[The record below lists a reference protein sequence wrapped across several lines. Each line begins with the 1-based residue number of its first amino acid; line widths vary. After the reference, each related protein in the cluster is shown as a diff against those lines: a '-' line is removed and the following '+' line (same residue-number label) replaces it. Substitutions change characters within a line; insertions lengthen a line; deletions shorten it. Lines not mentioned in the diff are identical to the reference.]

1 VVFNAT
7 PFIIEWRPM
16 GITFHPAPP
25 LYATTRGL
33 HASQKKTLHF
43 DPHRI
48 TRDAQQRQ
56 SSAAQL

>member
-1 VVFNAT
+1 
-7 PFIIEWRPM
+7 M